1 MATSHSSA
9 AASYSPFLP
18 IALFLA
24 ATLAWSAFQWRQLAD
39 EKKNLN
45 GLIVAQQPQL
55 DQAHKLQ
62 RQLDS
67 IAAGMKKL
75 ANDGNANAKLVVDE
89 LRKRGVTI
97 ANETPAAAAAP

>member
-1 MATSHSSA
+1 MATSSSN
-9 AASYSPFLP
+9 ASPGYSPFLP

-24 ATLAWSAFQWRQLAD
+24 ATLAWSVFQWRQLSD

-62 RQLDS
+62 LQLDS

-75 ANDGNANAKLVVDE
+75 ANGGNTNAKLVVDE

-97 ANETPAAAAAP
+97 ANETPAAAATP